1 MATTPRRRAAAIA
14 GLQVCLADLH
24 AAVKEAQDAMQHG
37 STETI
42 AAAILRVDEAA
53 SGVYHAHQEF
63 DATAPRVG

>member
-14 GLQVCLADLH
+14 ALQVTLADLS
-24 AAVKEAQDAMQHG
+24 AAVQEAQHAMQHG

-42 AAAILRVDEAA
+42 AAAVVRIDEAA
-53 SGVYHAHQEF
+53 SGVYHAHVEF